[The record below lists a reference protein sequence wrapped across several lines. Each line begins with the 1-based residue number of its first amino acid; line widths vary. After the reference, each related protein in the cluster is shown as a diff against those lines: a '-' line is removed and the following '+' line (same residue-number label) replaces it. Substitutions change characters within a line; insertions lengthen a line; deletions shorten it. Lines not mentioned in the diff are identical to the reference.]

1 MTGELITFPIRFG
14 LRAARVA
21 VRGGLQAS
29 ERAIAIASFVVKTA
43 TSSGSRD
50 DDGAYASAT
59 EERASAPT
67 TEERASVT
75 ESRAQSNRAT
85 HAAPPDP
92 RTPPEPTAPPAP
104 PRPLAPRES
113 AAAQAPVQAE
123 PAHVS
128 EEPTLV
134 EEFAEPGAEDGAGAQ
149 VNIAEP
155 WDGYAQ
161 MNAKD
166 VLARVPDANTVEL
179 AAVALYEA
187 AHRNRETV
195 ITAVERELRA
205 KSGRG
210 AATADQNRKEHT
222 NGG

>member
-1 MTGELITFPIRFG
+1 MAGELITFPIRVG

-43 TSSGSRD
+43 TSSDSHT
-50 DDGAYASAT
+50 SAT
-59 EERASAPT
+59 E
-67 TEERASVT
+67 
-75 ESRAQSNRAT
+75 AQP
-85 HAAPPDP
+85 APPP
-92 RTPPEPTAPPAP
+92 RPPRRPTPTPPAP
-104 PRPLAPRES
+104 PSPTTPRAP
-113 AAAQAPVQAE
+113 AAEQAPLQAE

-149 VNIAEP
+149 VRIAEP
-155 WDGYAQ
+155 WDGYADL
-161 MNAKD
+161 NAKD
-166 VLARVPDANTVEL
+166 VIARVSDANAVEL
-179 AAVALYEA
+179 AAVQLYEA
-187 AHRNRETV
+187 AHRNRET
-195 ITAVERELRA
+195 IMTAVERELRA

-210 AATADQNRKEHT
+210 AATADQTRKEHT

>member
-1 MTGELITFPIRFG
+1 MAGELITFPIRVG

-43 TSSGSRD
+43 TSSDSH
-50 DDGAYASAT
+50 ASAT
-59 EERASAPT
+59 EAK
-67 TEERASVT
+67 
-75 ESRAQSNRAT
+75 
-85 HAAPPDP
+85 AAPPP
-92 RTPPEPTAPPAP
+92 RPPRRPTPPAP
-104 PRPLAPRES
+104 PPPTTPRAP
-113 AAAQAPVQAE
+113 AAEQAPLETE

-149 VNIAEP
+149 VRIAEP
-155 WDGYAQ
+155 WDGYAHL
-161 MNAKD
+161 NAKD
-166 VLARVPDANTVEL
+166 VIARVSDVNAVEL
-179 AAVALYEA
+179 AAVQLYEA

-210 AATADQNRKEHT
+210 AATADQTRKEHT
-222 NGG
+222 NGGRQDPE

>member
-1 MTGELITFPIRFG
+1 MAGELITFPIRVG

-21 VRGGLQAS
+21 VRGGLRVS

-43 TSSGSRD
+43 SSSGSRD
-50 DDGAYASAT
+50 DTDAHASA
-59 EERASAPT
+59 ADSADSAPPPPRRPT
-67 TEERASVT
+67 PPTPP
-75 ESRAQSNRAT
+75 
-85 HAAPPDP
+85 APPS
-92 RTPPEPTAPPAP
+92 PPAPPAP
-104 PRPLAPRES
+104 
-113 AAAQAPVQAE
+113 AAEQAPPQTP

-149 VNIAEP
+149 VTIAEP
-155 WDGYAQ
+155 WDGYVDL
-161 MNAKD
+161 NAKD
-166 VLARVPDANTVEL
+166 VIARVSDANAAEL
-179 AAVALYEA
+179 AAVQLYEA

-195 ITAVERELRA
+195 MTAVERELRA

-210 AATADQNRKEHT
+210 AATADQTRKDHT

>member
-1 MTGELITFPIRFG
+1 MAGELITFPIRVG

-21 VRGGLQAS
+21 ARGGLQAS

-50 DDGAYASAT
+50 DADPHASAT
-59 EERASAPT
+59 E
-67 TEERASVT
+67 
-75 ESRAQSNRAT
+75 AQA
-85 HAAPPDP
+85 AAPP
-92 RTPPEPTAPPAP
+92 RRPTAPASPSPTTPRPPAAEQVPPEIQPAP
-104 PRPLAPRES
+104 LETE
-113 AAAQAPVQAE
+113 PV
-123 PAHVS
+123 HVS

-149 VNIAEP
+149 VRIAEP
-155 WDGYAQ
+155 WDGYADL
-161 MNAKD
+161 NAAD
-166 VLARVPDANTVEL
+166 VIARLSDANAVEL
-179 AAVALYEA
+179 AAVQLYEA

-195 ITAVERELRA
+195 MTAVERELRA

-210 AATADQNRKEHT
+210 AATADKTRKEHT

>member
-1 MTGELITFPIRFG
+1 
-14 LRAARVA
+14 V
-21 VRGGLQAS
+21 
-29 ERAIAIASFVVKTA
+29 
-43 TSSGSRD
+43 
-50 DDGAYASAT
+50 
-59 EERASAPT
+59 
-67 TEERASVT
+67 
-75 ESRAQSNRAT
+75 
-85 HAAPPDP
+85 P
-92 RTPPEPTAPPAP
+92 REPPAELT
-104 PRPLAPRES
+104 PL
-113 AAAQAPVQAE
+113 QAE

-149 VNIAEP
+149 VNISEP
-155 WDGYAQ
+155 WDGYAH

-166 VLARVPDANTVEL
+166 VLARVPDANAVEL
-179 AAVALYEA
+179 AAVQLYEA

-210 AATADQNRKEHT
+210 AATADKNRKEHT

>member
-1 MTGELITFPIRFG
+1 MAGELITFPIRVG

-43 TSSGSRD
+43 TSSDSH
-50 DDGAYASAT
+50 ASAT
-59 EERASAPT
+59 E
-67 TEERASVT
+67 
-75 ESRAQSNRAT
+75 AQP
-85 HAAPPDP
+85 APPP
-92 RTPPEPTAPPAP
+92 RPPRPPRRPTPTPPAP
-104 PRPLAPRES
+104 PPPTTPRAP
-113 AAAQAPVQAE
+113 AAEQAPLETE
-123 PAHVS
+123 PEPEPTHVS

-149 VNIAEP
+149 VRIAEP
-155 WDGYAQ
+155 WDGYAHL
-161 MNAKD
+161 NAKD
-166 VLARVPDANTVEL
+166 VIARVSDANAVEL
-179 AAVALYEA
+179 AAVQLYEA

-210 AATADQNRKEHT
+210 AATADQTRKEHT
-222 NGG
+222 DGGRQDPE